1 MRMAAYYIEEENFLK
16 AIAQLQKEVSRKPD
30 NADAWNLLGFSLR
43 KQGEYGAAETS
54 YEKALSIDPKH
65 TGAMEY
71 MGELYLT
78 LDKPEKSKALL
89 ADLNRLCAFNCKD
102 RDALKAAIA
111 AYEAKN

>member
-1 MRMAAYYIEEENFLK
+1 MRMAASYIAEENFLK

-43 KQGEYGAAETS
+43 KQGEYGAAETA

-78 LDKPEKSKALL
+78 LNMPEKSKALL
-89 ADLNRLCAFNCKD
+89 VDLNRLCAFNCKD